1 MDYPVSPADK
11 RARRGIVLAMSPK
24 ATGPAARA
32 DRSPL
37 LSLAVLGVVLGVLTL
52 LYACYR
58 LARES
63 DRI

>member
-37 LSLAVLGVVLGVLTL
+37 LSLAALGVVSASWRCSTP
-52 LYACYR
+52 AI
-58 LARES
+58 A
-63 DRI
+63 